1 MCMSHLRTV
10 EDFGHAFRLMEPIG
24 LEGYIDG
31 GAGRGVTLERNTAAW
46 DHIEVRPHVLAGPT
60 QVSLATT
67 VIGTTDAVPF
77 MVAPMGFQRYVKSD
91 GGVVVPR
98 AAAAEGVRYCHST
111 FASSGFSDLAGIAG
125 LRWWFQL
132 YALKDW
138 GLNRA
143 MVQLAAEA
151 GAEAVILTVDL
162 AALGVRERD
171 VHTGFSLR
179 GNAHVPCVEEA
190 GAADPRLAPTWAS
203 LDHDLSWASLAE
215 LVGFSP
221 VPVIVKGILRP
232 SDAAMAIDHG
242 ASAVVVSNH
251 GGRQLDTSVPTA
263 EVLADIV
270 DRVDGRG
277 SVIVDSGLR
286 SGLDVA
292 KALALGADSTMIGR
306 PIMWG
311 LGVAGEEGVGQ
322 VLRLLKEDV
331 ERSIILMGA
340 RSTSELSREF
350 VIQRH

>member
-1 MCMSHLRTV
+1 
-10 EDFGHAFRLMEPIG
+10 
-24 LEGYIDG
+24 
-31 GAGRGVTLERNTAAW
+31 
-46 DHIEVRPHVLAGPT
+46 
-60 QVSLATT
+60 
-67 VIGTTDAVPF
+67 
-77 MVAPMGFQRYVKSD
+77 MGFQRYVKSD
-91 GGVVVPR
+91 GGVVIPR
-98 AAAAEGVRYCHST
+98 AAAAAGVRYCHST

-138 GLNRA
+138 GLNRT
-143 MVQLAAEA
+143 MVQLAVEA

-190 GAADPRLAPTWAS
+190 GATDPRLAPTWAS
-203 LDHDLSWASLAE
+203 LDHDLSWSSLAE

-232 SDAAMAIDHG
+232 DDAASAIDHG

-263 EVLADIV
+263 VVLADIV

-322 VLRLLKEDV
+322 VLRLFQEDV

-340 RSTSELSREF
+340 RSTSELNREF
-350 VIQRH
+350 VTQRH